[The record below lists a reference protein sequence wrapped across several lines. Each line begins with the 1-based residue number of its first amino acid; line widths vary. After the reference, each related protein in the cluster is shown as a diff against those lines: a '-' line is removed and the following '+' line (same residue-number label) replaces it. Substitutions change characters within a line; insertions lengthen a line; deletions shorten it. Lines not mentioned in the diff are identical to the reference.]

1 MQTEQTIPQNR
12 VYKFIELPKQNYNL
26 LNGSL
31 IEGIIETGRDAF
43 GPSMSAEEIKDHIY
57 PTDHLYLAYKQNRI
71 VGFATAIVKETYID
85 LVGAAIR
92 EEAQGSSI
100 YSDFVLKRI
109 NLALTKEK
117 NAIQLRTQNPRVYL
131 GVQRCLESITNIGL
145 ITSFSTQ
152 QELRQGLY
160 GRMLTDKQPYSNDTG
175 IDKLFSILNY
185 QRGDAFQIDI
195 QMEVRP

>member
-1 MQTEQTIPQNR
+1 MQIEQTVHQNR
-12 VYKFIELPKQNYNL
+12 EYKFVELPKQNYNL

-43 GPSMSAEEIKDHIY
+43 GPSMSTEEIKDHIY

-71 VGFATAIVKETYID
+71 VGFATAIVKEDYID

-109 NLALTKEK
+109 NLALNEKK

-131 GVQRCLESITNIGL
+131 GVQRCLESISNLGL
-145 ITSFSTQ
+145 IEGYQIQ
-152 QELRQGLY
+152 QELRQELY
-160 GRMLTDKQPYSNDTG
+160 SRMLTDKQPYCNIAE
-175 IDKLFSILNY
+175 IDALFSTLNY
-185 QRGDAFQIDI
+185 QRGDAFQIDV